1 MGVAGA
7 PSAKLA
13 APVPGLVVAVLKVL
27 IVGGGIGGLSLA
39 LMLNERG
46 IRPRIVEAA
55 AEVRPLGVGIN
66 VQPSAVAELA
76 MLGLLE
82 RLDATGVRTAEVGYY
97 NKFGQH
103 IWSEPRGVDAGYVVP
118 QFSIHRGHL
127 QMLLFDAVRERLG
140 ADAIEAGVEALSVAP
155 EAGRVTLRSRVGGG
169 MRVEQA
175 DAVIAADGI
184 HSAVR
189 RQFYPDEGLPRYSGR
204 ILWRATSYDKPWL
217 TGRTMV
223 MAGHA
228 DQKLVAYPITK
239 PDADGRA
246 LLNWIAELLV
256 PGDTPPKDDWNREVP
271 KSVFAPAFASWKF
284 PWLDVPKLFDGAE
297 RVFEFPMVDR
307 DPLPRWSFGRVT
319 LLGDAAHPMY
329 PIGSNGA
336 SQAILDARVLADELA
351 AAADAGSI
359 EQALAHYE
367 ADRLPKTARI
377 VLANRGHG
385 PDHVMQ
391 IVEERAPNGFADVHD
406 VASHEELV
414 SIAAQY
420 KAIVGLEID
429 TVNAKMKAWQGR
441 R

>member
-1 MGVAGA
+1 M
-7 PSAKLA
+7 
-13 APVPGLVVAVLKVL
+13 VAVLKVL
-27 IVGGGIGGLSLA
+27 IVGGGIGGLTMA
-39 LMLNERG
+39 LMLHERG

-155 EAGRVTLRSRVGGG
+155 EAGCVTLRSRADGST
-169 MRVEQA
+169 RVEQA

-204 ILWRATSYDKPWL
+204 VLWRATSYDRPWL

-246 LLNWIAELLV
+246 LLNWIAELRV

-336 SQAILDARVLADELA
+336 SQAILDARVLADALT
-351 AAADAGSI
+351 AADAGSI
-359 EQALAHYE
+359 EQALADYE

-391 IVEERAPNGFADVHD
+391 LVEERAPNGFADVHD

-429 TVNAKMKAWQGR
+429 AVNAKMKAWQGR

>member
-1 MGVAGA
+1 V
-7 PSAKLA
+7 
-13 APVPGLVVAVLKVL
+13 KVL
-27 IVGGGIGGLSLA
+27 IVGGGIGGLTLA
-39 LMLNERG
+39 LMLHARG

-55 AEVRPLGVGIN
+55 VEVKPLGVGIN

-76 MLGLLE
+76 MLDLLD

-103 IWSEPRGVDAGYVVP
+103 IWTEPRGVDAGYAVP
-118 QFSIHRGHL
+118 QFSIHRGRL

-140 ADAIEAGVEALSVAP
+140 DGAVASGVEVVSVEP
-155 EAGRVTLRSRVGGG
+155 DAGRAVLRDRRDGGT
-169 MRVEQA
+169 RVEQA
-175 DAVIAADGI
+175 DAIVAADGI

-204 ILWRATSYDKPWL
+204 ILWRATSYDRPWL
-217 TGRTMV
+217 GGRTMV
-223 MAGHA
+223 MVGHA
-228 DQKLVAYPITK
+228 DQKLVAYPITM
-239 PDADGRA
+239 PDAEGRS
-246 LLNWIAELLV
+246 LLNWIAELRV

-271 KSVFAPAFASWKF
+271 KSVFAPAFADWKF

-336 SQAILDARVLADELA
+336 SQAILDARVLADELEK
-351 AAADAGSI
+351 AAADLAAGEGGGPAAGEAPGQAPI
-359 EQALAHYE
+359 ERALKAYE

-391 IVEERAPNGFADVHD
+391 IVEERAPNGFRHVHD
-406 VASHEELV
+406 VASHDELV
-414 SIAAQY
+414 AIAAQY
-420 KAIVGLEID
+420 KAIVGLEIE
-429 TVNAKMKAWQGR
+429 TVNARMKAWQQARERG
-441 R
+441 

>member
-1 MGVAGA
+1 M
-7 PSAKLA
+7 
-13 APVPGLVVAVLKVL
+13 KVL
-27 IVGGGIGGLSLA
+27 VIGGGIGGLTLA
-39 LMLNERG
+39 LMLHARG
-46 IRPRIVEAA
+46 LRTRVVEAA
-55 AEVRPLGVGIN
+55 AEVKPLGVGIN

-76 MLGLLE
+76 ILGLLD

-103 IWSEPRGVDAGYVVP
+103 IWSEPRGLDAGYAVP
-118 QFSIHRGHL
+118 QFSIHRGRL

-140 ADAIEAGVEALSVAP
+140 AGAIEAGTEAVAVAP
-155 EAGRVTLRSRVGGG
+155 DAGRVTLRSRADGST
-169 MRVEQA
+169 RVEEA
-175 DAVIAADGI
+175 DAIVAADGI

-204 ILWRATSYDKPWL
+204 VLWRATSYDRPWL
-217 TGRTMV
+217 GGRTMV

-228 DQKLVAYPITK
+228 DQKLVAYPITM

-246 LLNWIAELLV
+246 LLNWIAELRV

-271 KSVFAPAFASWKF
+271 KSVFAPAFAGWKF
-284 PWLDVPKLFDGAE
+284 PWLDVPTLFEGAE

-336 SQAILDARVLADELA
+336 SQAILDARVLADELEKA
-351 AAADAGSI
+351 AAAGAI
-359 EQALAHYE
+359 EQALKAYE

-377 VLANRGHG
+377 VMANRGHG

-391 IVEERAPNGFADVHD
+391 IVEERAPGGFGHVHE

-414 SIAAQY
+414 AIAAQY

-429 TVNAKMKAWQGR
+429 TVNAKMKAWQERVGR

>member
-1 MGVAGA
+1 
-7 PSAKLA
+7 
-13 APVPGLVVAVLKVL
+13 LKVL

-46 IRPRIVEAA
+46 IRPHIVEAA

-103 IWSEPRGVDAGYVVP
+103 IWSEQRGVDAGYVVP

-155 EAGRVTLRSRVGGG
+155 EAGRVTLRSRADGSK
-169 MRVEQA
+169 RVEQA

-246 LLNWIAELLV
+246 LLNWIAELRV

-351 AAADAGSI
+351 AAGAGSI
-359 EQALAHYE
+359 EQALAAYE

-414 SIAAQY
+414 AIAAGY
-420 KAIVGLEID
+420 KAIVGLEIE

>member
-1 MGVAGA
+1 M
-7 PSAKLA
+7 
-13 APVPGLVVAVLKVL
+13 VAVLKVL
-27 IVGGGIGGLSLA
+27 IVGGGIGGLTMA
-39 LMLNERG
+39 LMLHERG

-127 QMLLFDAVRERLG
+127 QMLLFDAVSERLG
-140 ADAIEAGVEALSVAP
+140 ADAIETGVEALSVAP
-155 EAGRVTLRSRVGGG
+155 EAGRVTLRSRADGST
-169 MRVEQA
+169 RVEQA

-204 ILWRATSYDKPWL
+204 ILWRATSYDRPWL
-217 TGRTMV
+217 SGRTMV

-228 DQKLVAYPITK
+228 DQKLVAYPISK

-246 LLNWIAELLV
+246 LLNWIAELRV

-336 SQAILDARVLADELA
+336 SQAILDARVLADALT
-351 AAADAGSI
+351 AADAGSI
-359 EQALAHYE
+359 EQALADYE

-391 IVEERAPNGFADVHD
+391 LVEERAPNGFADVHD

-429 TVNAKMKAWQGR
+429 AVNAKMKAWQGR